1 MGSMANNF
9 ETKHPRARDGKFTG
23 KTRKEAGLALGNSN
37 ARELKAIG
45 YITKDYLADCFDDTV
60 PTYSNRE
67 RLIKDEIIR
76 PIEHSGSFSRD
87 EYDIDAIASRV
98 IYQDKDGDYSIP
110 ITPNEF
116 WKVAEAYRKDR
127 FVFDDRE
134 KAVSE
139 LKARIEKEA
148 PDSSG
153 DYDTEAIARE
163 LICTNSSGKW
173 GIDASRGELLESMG
187 ENLA

>member
-1 MGSMANNF
+1 MVGMANNF
-9 ETKHPRARDGKFTG
+9 ETKHPRARDGKFTE
-23 KTRKEAGLALGNSN
+23 KTRKESGLALGDLN
-37 ARELKAIG
+37 ARELKAIS
-45 YITKDYLADCFDDTV
+45 YITDDYLADCFSDTV
-60 PTYSNRE
+60 PAYSSRE
-67 RLIKDEIIR
+67 RLIKDEIVR
-76 PIEHSGSFSRD
+76 PIERTGSFSRD
-87 EYDIDAIASRV
+87 EYDIDAIADRV
-98 IYQDKDGDYSIP
+98 VYQDENGDYSIP
-110 ITPNEF
+110 ITPDEF
-116 WKVAEAYRKDR
+116 WKVTEAYRKDR